1 MDIKLFAEK
10 SAPIVK
16 EEHERG
22 LSIAINNDKYK
33 DMRMGGDSVIRYLI
47 NALIIFML
55 SFSCMESAM
64 TSFGIEYNKGITVFF
79 LLVFAVLMAFMHVN
93 TMTKVIGYVVV
104 VLGFA
109 YMVIALRLIVNTG
122 FSQIVNVVTEKLEEE
137 FMLPIIRRF
146 QLYHDDV
153 EMCVGVCLI
162 IIGLVLSL
170 LLNIA
175 VSEYMNPV
183 LALLITFPVA
193 QIGTYLDLPPSRG
206 AMAMYICAIATMVVL
221 RRIGLGK
228 TVVKNSAYEFKEEND
243 KKKIVCQG
251 NPGLAGFVGGMVI
264 TCLLVLAIIVSAV
277 APDNFT
283 VSYKKYIKAMTNTY
297 VREFAIK
304 GIRMFFDTE
313 GQGGLNHGRIGN
325 VGIIHMDYETD
336 LEVTFVPLN
345 NERQYLRNYIGVSY
359 SGTSW
364 DNSYSRLRKYLN
376 LLDEQSPDDK
386 TYFASFA
393 AKVLNAKYIQ
403 GEFPAVKSK
412 MVIEIIDGSG
422 KDHYSPYYLD
432 YKDHKNV
439 YNVGTDVNIETNTSF
454 YDPVSLWYFPYEN
467 LTGYPLNEYIN
478 GEGIMEDSDL
488 MAENAYYHRVAKSEY
503 LEVPEECQETVQN
516 IIYEYNLE
524 KDDPRLVFQ
533 IQKMFREN
541 YEYSLMPG
549 STPKG
554 EDYVSYF
561 LEGNKKGFC
570 AHFSS
575 AAIMILRELGIPA
588 RYVEGYVI
596 DWGDVQDGE
605 VLDENVD
612 EWINMYGENVD
623 ERMEGLKVVRT
634 QISDAKAHAWAE
646 MYVEGFGW
654 VPVDVTP
661 PRNEEDEET
670 GFGGL
675 LNLFGDGSQGNAIV
689 NAATTIA
696 KGTARVG
703 ILVLVIVFIVGSVFL
718 VTRMIYVRNRLRKGF
733 EKDDARESLF
743 NFFLYIKLLLKA
755 RGIKLDKSVLEREYI
770 RTYASEVGMERSER
784 QKIQRVL
791 EKSIYA
797 RELSNT
803 DQNSCEE
810 VKNILAGYVP
820 VIKKQ
825 IPMFRRIVYSVWYG
839 I

>member
-1 MDIKLFAEK
+1 MGIKLFAEK
-10 SAPIVK
+10 STPVIK
-16 EEHERG
+16 EEHGRG
-22 LSIAINNDKYK
+22 LNICINNDKYK
-33 DMRMGGDSVIRYLI
+33 QMRMGGDSVIRYII

-55 SFSCMESAM
+55 SFSCIESGM
-64 TSFGIEYNKGITVFF
+64 TSFGIQYNKGITVFF
-79 LLVFAVLMAFMHVN
+79 LLIFAALMAFMHVN
-93 TMTKVIGYVVV
+93 TMTKIIGYVVV

-175 VSEYMNPV
+175 VSEYMNPI
-183 LALLITFPVA
+183 LALVITFPIA
-193 QIGTYLDLPPSRG
+193 QIGIYLDLPPSRG
-206 AMAMYICAIATMVVL
+206 AMAMYICAIATMIVL
-221 RRIGLGK
+221 RRVGIGK
-228 TVVKNSAYEFKEEND
+228 VTVKNSAYEFKENND
-243 KKKIVCQG
+243 RKQIICQG
-251 NPGLAGFVGGMVI
+251 NPSLVGYVGGMVI
-264 TCLLVLAIIVSAV
+264 ICFLALSIIVSAV
-277 APDNFT
+277 VPDNFT
-283 VSYKKYIKAMTNTY
+283 VSYKKYLKAMTNTY
-297 VREFAIK
+297 AREFAIK

-313 GQGGLNHGRIGN
+313 GQGGLNNGRIGD

-345 NERQYLRNYIGVSY
+345 TERQYLRNYIGVSY

-364 DNSYSRLRKYLN
+364 DNTYPSLIKYHN
-376 LLDEQSPDDK
+376 LLGEMSPEDE

-393 AKVLNAKYIQ
+393 AKVLEAKYNQ
-403 GEFPAVKSK
+403 GEFPGIKSK
-412 MVIEIIDGSG
+412 MVIEVVDGGG
-422 KDHYSPYYLD
+422 KDHYSPYYVD
-432 YKDHKNV
+432 YKEHKNV
-439 YNVGTDVNIETNTSF
+439 YSVGTDINIEAMTSF
-454 YDPVSLWYFPYEN
+454 YEPVGLWYYPYEN
-467 LTGYPLNEYIN
+467 LMGVPKDEYVNGNEILK
-478 GEGIMEDSDL
+478 ESD
-488 MAENAYYHRVAKSEY
+488 MSVENAYYQKVVKSGY
-503 LEVPEECQETVQN
+503 LEVPEECKEAVQN
-516 IIYEYNLE
+516 LIDKYDL
-524 KDDPRLVFQ
+524 KGDDPRLIFT
-533 IQKMFREN
+533 IEKIFREN

-549 STPKG
+549 STPRG

-596 DWGDVQDGE
+596 DWGEIQDGE
-605 VLDENVD
+605 VLDENLGD
-612 EWINMYGENVD
+612 WINISGENVD
-623 ERMEGLKVVRT
+623 EGMDKLKVVKT

-661 PRNEEDEET
+661 PRNEEDEES

-689 NAATTIA
+689 NVATTIA
-696 KGTARVG
+696 KGTAKVG
-703 ILVLVIVFIVGSVFL
+703 IIALVVVFVGGSVFL
-718 VTRMIYVRNRLRKGF
+718 MVKMVCARRRLRKGF
-733 EKDDARESLF
+733 VVDDPRESLF
-743 NFFLYIKLLLKA
+743 NYFLYIKLLLKA
-755 RGIKLDKSVLEREYI
+755 KGIQFDKSVIEREYI
-770 RTYASEVGMERSER
+770 KTYANEVGMEGYER
-784 QKIQRVL
+784 QKIQNVL

-797 RELSNT
+797 RELSVA

-810 VKNILAGYVP
+810 VRDILVGYVP
-820 VIKKQ
+820 VLKKK